1 MNEEITTAKKLELIA
16 GQFDVLNSDVF
27 FYINDLTSDFPAVN
41 MPMEELIDNV
51 YRHVVL
57 NDLSYDELESK
68 FDKRFEEEAK
78 NNE

>member
-1 MNEEITTAKKLELIA
+1 MATISAAEKLELMA
-16 GQFDVLNSDVF
+16 VQFDVLNSDVF
-27 FYINDLTSDFPAVN
+27 SYINDLISDFPAVN

-51 YRHVVL
+51 YRHVVT
-57 NDLSYDELESK
+57 NELSYDELETT

>member
-1 MNEEITTAKKLELIA
+1 MATAAEKLELMA
-16 GQFDVLNSDVF
+16 VQFDVLNSDVF
-27 FYINDLTSDFPAVN
+27 SYINDLISDFPAVN

-51 YRHVVL
+51 YRNEVTNEL
-57 NDLSYDELESK
+57 TYDELETT

>member
-1 MNEEITTAKKLELIA
+1 MNEKITTSKKLELIA
-16 GQFDVLNSDVF
+16 AQFDVLNSDVF
-27 FYINDLTSDFPAVN
+27 FSINDLTSDFPAVN

-68 FDKRFEEEAK
+68 FDKCFEEEAK
-78 NNE
+78 NNG